1 MFSVGTTT
9 LSVDAP
15 VTAKQTSEE
24 RRGSKFVRSCFSNV
38 ELERQLVTASPRK
51 PSKPG
56 AEEGTPGSWL
66 SVEDNDS
73 GQIYWYHT
81 RTLQR
86 VWDEEMNAAT
96 KIQAVQRGRSAR
108 QRERQQEKQA

>member
-38 ELERQLVTASPRK
+38 ELERQLVSSQPEEETTP
-51 PSKPG
+51 PLLPPG
-56 AEEGTPGSWL
+56 WEQRLDE
-66 SVEDNDS
+66 
-73 GQIYWYHT
+73 
-81 RTLQR
+81 RT
-86 VWDEEMNAAT
+86 
-96 KIQAVQRGRSAR
+96 GRIFYIDHNT
-108 QRERQQEKQA
+108 